1 MGTSNFN
8 VRRNSSVMPVFTDE
22 DVLGSFEQYKA
33 DFLDNLDDNDDASN
47 YDTETRYIEERYYDD
62 ATFAYESAI
71 YDFFNFLE
79 ENVNPKMRPI
89 FENNSNTWD
98 DEFKI
103 RGTVELFSS
112 AYIDVYVNVKTETG
126 YYEGVTFDW
135 DVVIE
140 TSSGAWYDCLEYF
153 KEDFCYDDLVDMTG
167 EEGDAVDFAVP
178 IIIKM
183 VEDKVDEMTS
193 EIDRVFSLSN
203 STKLRRVGGFSDG
216 TSVYEKA

>member
-8 VRRNSSVMPVFTDE
+8 VRRNSSVMPVFTNE

-33 DFLDNLDDNDDASN
+33 NFLDNLDDDDDASN
-47 YDTETRYIEERYYDD
+47 YDIEAMYYEDD
-62 ATFAYESAI
+62 TTFAYESAVE
-71 YDFFNFLE
+71 YFFNFLE
-79 ENVNPKMRPI
+79 ENVNPKMHPI
-89 FENNSNTWD
+89 FESSNNIIIDAELKT
-98 DEFKI
+98 
-103 RGTVELFSS
+103 RYTVELFSN

-126 YYEGVTFDW
+126 YYEGVAFDW
-135 DVVIE
+135 DVAIE
-140 TSSGAWYDCLEYF
+140 TSSGILYDHLDYF

-183 VEDKVDEMTS
+183 VEDKVDEMTN
-193 EIDRVFSLSN
+193 EIDRVFSLSD

>member
-8 VRRNSSVMPVFTDE
+8 VRRNSSVMPVFTNE
-22 DVLGSFEQYKA
+22 DVLGDFEQYKA
-33 DFLDNLDDNDDASN
+33 DFLDNIDDDDDASN
-47 YDTETRYIEERYYDD
+47 YDIEAMYYEGS
-62 ATFAYESAI
+62 TFAYESAV
-71 YDFFNFLE
+71 DNFFNFLE
-79 ENVNPKMRPI
+79 DNINPKMHPI
-89 FENNSNTWD
+89 FENNSNIWD
-98 DEFKI
+98 TELKI
-103 RGTVELFSS
+103 RDTVELFSS

-135 DVVIE
+135 DVVVE

-183 VEDKVDEMTS
+183 VEDKVDEMTN
-193 EIDRVFSLSN
+193 EIDRVFSLSS